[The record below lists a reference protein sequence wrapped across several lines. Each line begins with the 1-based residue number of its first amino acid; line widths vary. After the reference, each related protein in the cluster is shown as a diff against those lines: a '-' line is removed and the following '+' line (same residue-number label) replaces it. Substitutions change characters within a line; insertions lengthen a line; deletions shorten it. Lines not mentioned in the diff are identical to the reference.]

1 MASAVPDFRVSDY
14 RTIRMPAHPNST
26 GLHPDM
32 FEVDTGCLIA
42 LSQDLSDVN
51 SNSCSR
57 RSSAWNSRSGEVDV
71 LTHDPLGNCDS
82 PDISNN
88 MNHRCSTAYNVLYK
102 KFARCKLDAGDA
114 VVQEKI
120 QNPEMHVLDTL
131 DGIMH
136 STYFLSDWNS

>member
-71 LTHDPLGNCDS
+71 LTHDPPGNCDS
-82 PDISNN
+82 PDISTN
-88 MNHRCSTAYNVLYK
+88 MNHKCSPAYSVLYK

-114 VVQEKI
+114 VV
-120 QNPEMHVLDTL
+120 HAD
-131 DGIMH
+131 
-136 STYFLSDWNS
+136 FLLRQCTALSSQRHTDVS